1 MRGPDPPRPD
11 GRVLAGGAGPIQT
24 APITHPRAAVR
35 RLLRPLIVVVGVGV
49 IAYLG
54 HQIGFTT
61 ILDSIRT
68 LSWRLLVVLCFP
80 YALTATLDATA
91 WRLAFTD
98 HVPPF
103 TKIWSARL
111 AGEAVN
117 ATTPTASVGGEPVKA
132 FLLRHWVPIPEGLAA
147 VIVDKTA
154 IVTGQGLFLVLGLV
168 LAHTVVPVSGPVLT
182 GMSILLGLEA
192 IAVTGFVVVQLL
204 GAAGRGGRLLARFGM
219 GPNSSNQERLE
230 GLDRALS
237 RFYRAHRG
245 RLVGSVLVHL
255 LAWTVGSLEIYLV
268 LNFLGLPVTLLTA
281 VVMESFGAAVKFAS
295 FMIPGS
301 LGALEGGNMAI
312 FAAFGYGGAVGLS
325 YTLVRR
331 LREGTWAAVG
341 LLALAALS
349 ARPTPLPT
357 SVVELDENGEG
368 RPPRS
373 VSIC

>member
-1 MRGPDPPRPD
+1 VRGPDPPRPD
-11 GRVLAGGAGPIQT
+11 GRGLAGGGRPIPT
-24 APITHPRAAVR
+24 APVTRPRRAVL
-35 RLLRPLIVVVGVGV
+35 RLLRPLIVVVGVGA
-49 IAYLG
+49 IGYLG
-54 HQIGFTT
+54 HQIGFTA

-68 LSWRLLVVLCFP
+68 LSWRLLVVVCFP

-91 WRLAFTD
+91 WRLAFVD

-103 TKIWSARL
+103 AKIWTARL

-132 FLLRHWVPIPEGLAA
+132 LLLRHWVPMPEGLAT

-168 LAHTVVPVSGPVLT
+168 LARTVVPVSGPVIT
-182 GMSILLGLEA
+182 GMTILLGVEA
-192 IAVTGFVVVQLL
+192 LAVTGFVVVQML
-204 GAAGRGGRLLARFGM
+204 GTAGRGGRLLARFGM

-230 GLDRALS
+230 GLDRSLS
-237 RFYRAHRG
+237 GYYRDHRR
-245 RLVGSVLVHL
+245 RLVGAVLVHL

-301 LGALEGGNMAI
+301 LGVLEGGNMAI

-331 LREGTWAAVG
+331 LREGAWAGAG

-349 ARPTPLPT
+349 ARPTPPF
-357 SVVELDENGEG
+357 GEEE
-368 RPPRS
+368 
-373 VSIC
+373 

>member
-1 MRGPDPPRPD
+1 VRGPHPAQPD
-11 GRVLAGGAGPIQT
+11 GRVLAGGASLIPT
-24 APITHPRAAVR
+24 APVTRPRASLGRVV
-35 RLLRPLIVVVGVGV
+35 RPLIVVVGVGV

-54 HQIGFTT
+54 HQIGFAA

-68 LSWRLLVVLCFP
+68 LSWRLLVVVCFP
-80 YALTATLDATA
+80 YALTATLDAAA
-91 WRLAFTD
+91 WRLAFVD

-103 TKIWSARL
+103 AKIWIARL

-132 FLLRHWVPIPEGLAA
+132 FLLRHWVPMPQGLAS

-168 LAHTVVPVSGPVLT
+168 LARTVVPVSGPVLT
-182 GMSILLGLEA
+182 AMTILLGLEA
-192 IAVTGFVVVQLL
+192 VGLTGFVVVQLL

-219 GPNSSNQERLE
+219 GPTSRHQERLE
-230 GLDRALS
+230 GVDVALA
-237 RFYRAHRG
+237 RYYRQHRR
-245 RLVGSVLVHL
+245 RLVGAVLVHL

-268 LNFLGLPVTLLTA
+268 LNFLGLPITFLTA
-281 VVMESFGAAVKFAS
+281 VVMESFGGAVKFAS

-312 FAAFGYGGAVGLS
+312 FAAFGYGGAMGLS

-331 LREGTWAAVG
+331 LREGTWAAAG
-341 LLALAALS
+341 LLALASLS
-349 ARPTPLPT
+349 ARPAPVDTPE
-357 SVVELDENGEG
+357 VDVDG
-368 RPPRS
+368 PPSRS
-373 VSIC
+373 ASMC